1 MKREPFDLSQVA
13 RESVELVRPLAEW
26 RGITIDSDLL
36 TVECLGDAER
46 INRVVTNLLTNA
58 IQFNRDQGNI
68 RISVAADTASVRL
81 QVADT
86 GEGIPAEDLPHIFER
101 FYRADKAR
109 SRARGRNG
117 LGLAICKAIADAHGG
132 SIEVSSQVGVGSIFT
147 VRLPLK

>member
-46 INRVVTNLLTNA
+46 ISRVVTNLLTNA
-58 IQFNRDQGNI
+58 IEFNRDQG
-68 RISVAADTASVRL
+68 RIQVYVNADPSIALLR
-81 QVADT
+81 VADT

-101 FYRADKAR
+101 FYRADKSR
-109 SRARGRNG
+109 SRAQGRNG
-117 LGLAICKAIADAHGG
+117 LGLVICKAIVDAHGG
-132 SIEVSSQVGVGSIFT
+132 SIAVSSQVGFGSIFT
-147 VRLPLK
+147 VTLPLK